1 MKTVQ
6 LDIAVRHYNLMK
18 IFFEA
23 NGLFELGFALD
34 IVDQDYDTP
43 MIITSPDGIQ
53 RTYSFSQTKKF
64 MEYTY
69 DDENEHQ
76 VSKLV
81 DLSLKHLGFNNM
93 LHDFLNKCGVSAH
106 GI

>member
-6 LDIAVRHYNLMK
+6 LDINVRHHNLMK

-23 NGLFELGFALD
+23 NELFELGFTLD
-34 IVDQDYDTP
+34 IVDREYDTP

-53 RTYSFSQTKKF
+53 RTYSFSQTKKVL
-64 MEYTY
+64 EYTY
-69 DDENEHQ
+69 DDENEYQ
-76 VSKLV
+76 VGKLV

-106 GI
+106 GV

>member
-6 LDIAVRHYNLMK
+6 LDIDVRHHNLMK

-23 NGLFELGFALD
+23 NELFELGFTLE
-34 IVDQDYDTP
+34 IVDREYDTP
-43 MIITSPDGIQ
+43 MTITSPDGIQ
-53 RTYSFSQTKKF
+53 RTYSFSQTKKVL
-64 MEYTY
+64 EYTY
-69 DDENEHQ
+69 DDENEYQ

-81 DLSLKHLGFNNM
+81 DLSLKHLGFSNM